1 MLVVL
6 KMTASEAGKVLTTI
20 GKVIFN
26 AKCNAKTRTTKLRKV
41 VERLLKEKG
50 LDAQTKLVQPVAGPC
65 KL

>member
-6 KMTASEAGKVLTTI
+6 KMTAREAGKVLAAI

-26 AKCNAKTRTTKLRKV
+26 PKCNAKTRTTKLRKV

-50 LDAQTKLVQPVAGPC
+50 LDTQTKLVQPVAGPC